1 MAGKGKGVLQTLKET
16 IHIYHTNDVHSHFEH
31 WPKVV
36 HYLRKKRSE
45 HKKQNE
51 HMVLLDIGDFI
62 DRFHPITEASDGK
75 ANVTLLNDAAYD
87 AVTIGNNEGITLS
100 HKQLDTL
107 YAHAKFPVIVANVF
121 YENGERPHWMK
132 PYVIMTF
139 GCVRVAFIGVTV
151 PFQTFYELLGW
162 RVADPF
168 ETVAQLVEELSEKVD
183 AIVLL
188 SHLGVNDDEKMA
200 EMFPQLTAILGG
212 HTHHVFEQGKW
223 VNETLLCGAGKFG
236 HYVGHVTLTIDQ
248 KSRKVDMKAH
258 VQHTEALEYECE
270 ETKQKLNDMIA
281 QSARA
286 LAQPIVQLPET
297 LHIDWFAPSPLATIL
312 AQALNEWCEGDVAM
326 VNAGVLLSSL
336 EKGVVTKGDIHR
348 ICPHPINPCKVYLRG
363 SELKEVILQA
373 ETEQM
378 KQLRLKGFGFRGE
391 VMGQMVY
398 DRITVEKEQL
408 IDGQAHVRRIFIN
421 HQLIDEQ
428 KTYAVATI
436 DMFTFGHL
444 YPEIY
449 RAKKQYYMPEMLR
462 DVLAWKLKNMYER

>member
-1 MAGKGKGVLQTLKET
+1 MLQALRET
-16 IHIYHTNDVHSHFEH
+16 IHIYHTNDVHSHFER

-36 HYLRKKRSE
+36 HYLQMVRKK
-45 HKKQNE
+45 HQQNRE

-62 DRFHPITEASDGK
+62 DRFHPLTEASAGK
-75 ANVTLLNDAAYD
+75 GNVILLNDAAYD

-100 HKQLDTL
+100 HEQLDTL
-107 YAHAKFPVIVANVF
+107 YTNATFSVIVANVF
-121 YENGERPHWMK
+121 YENGERPCWMK
-132 PYVIMTF
+132 PYIIMTF
-139 GCVRVAFIGVTV
+139 GHVRIAFIGVTV

-168 ETVAQLVEELSEKVD
+168 DTVAQLIEELSEKVD

-188 SHLGVNDDEKMA
+188 SHLGINDDEKMA
-200 EMFPQLTAILGG
+200 HMFPQLTAILGG
-212 HTHHVFEQGKW
+212 HTHHVFEHGKR
-223 VNETLLCGAGKFG
+223 VNETLLCGAGKFA
-236 HYVGHVTLTIDQ
+236 HYVGCLTLTID
-248 KSRKVDMKAH
+248 KNNRKVDARAY
-258 VQHTEALEYECE
+258 VQHTDTFEHECV
-270 ETKQKLNDMIA
+270 ETKRKLNHMIEQA
-281 QSARA
+281 TNA
-286 LAQPIVQLPET
+286 LAQPIVYLPEP
-297 LHIDWFAPSPLATIL
+297 LHMDWFSPSPFASLL
-312 AQALNEWCEGDVAM
+312 AQALNEWCESDIAM
-326 VNAGVLLSSL
+326 VNAGVLLASL
-336 EKGVVTKGDIHR
+336 PKGVVTKGDIHR

-378 KQLRLKGFGFRGE
+378 KQLRVRGFGFRGE

-398 DRITVEKEQL
+398 DGVTIEKETMS
-408 IDGQAHVRRIFIN
+408 DGQEHVRRIFIH
-421 HQLIDEQ
+421 HQPIDEQ

-462 DVLAWKLKNMYER
+462 DVLAWKLKNMYQ

>member
-1 MAGKGKGVLQTLKET
+1 MLQALRET
-16 IHIYHTNDVHSHFEH
+16 IHIYHTNDVHSHFER

-36 HYLRKKRSE
+36 HYLKNERRKHVKN
-45 HKKQNE
+45 NE

-62 DRFHPITEASDGK
+62 DRFHPLTEASDGK
-75 ANVTLLNDAAYD
+75 ANVILLNDAAYD

-107 YAHAKFPVIVANVF
+107 YAHATFPIIVANVF
-121 YENGERPHWMK
+121 YENGKRPHWMK

-139 GCVRVAFIGVTV
+139 GRARIAFIGVTV

-168 ETVAQLVEELSEKVD
+168 DTVAQLIKELSKQVD
-183 AIVLL
+183 AIILL
-188 SHLGVNDDEKMA
+188 SHLGMNDDEKMA
-200 EMFPQLTAILGG
+200 ETFPQLTAILGG
-212 HTHHVFEQGKW
+212 HTHHVFEHGKR
-223 VNETLLCGAGKFG
+223 VNETLLCGAGKFA
-236 HYVGHVTLTIDQ
+236 HYVGCLTLTIDE
-248 KSRKVDMKAH
+248 KNRKVDAVAH
-258 VQHTEALEYECE
+258 VQHTDAFEHECV
-270 ETKQKLNDMIA
+270 ETKRKLDEMMDEA
-281 QSARA
+281 ARI
-286 LAQPIVQLPET
+286 LAQPIVHLPES
-297 LHIDWFAPSPLATIL
+297 LHIDWFSPSPLASLL
-312 AQALNEWCEGDVAM
+312 AQALNEWCDGDVAM
-326 VNAGVLLSSL
+326 VNAGVLLASL
-336 EKGVVTKGDIHR
+336 PKGVVTKGDIHR

-378 KQLRLKGFGFRGE
+378 KQLRMKGFGFRGE

-398 DRITVEKEQL
+398 DRIIVEKEQL
-408 IDGQAHVRRIFIN
+408 VDGQEHVRRIFIN

>member
-1 MAGKGKGVLQTLKET
+1 MLQALRET
-16 IHIYHTNDVHSHFEH
+16 IHIYHTNDVHSHFER
-31 WPKVV
+31 WPKIVR
-36 HYLRKKRSE
+36 YLQNERKK
-45 HKKQNE
+45 HKKNRE

-62 DRFHPITEASDGK
+62 DRFHPLTEASGGK
-75 ANVTLLNDAAYD
+75 ANVILLNDAAYD

-100 HKQLDTL
+100 HEQLDTL

-139 GCVRVAFIGVTV
+139 GNVRIAFIGVTV

-162 RVADPF
+162 RVANPF
-168 ETVAQLVEELSEKVD
+168 DTVAQLIEELSEKVD

-200 EMFPQLTAILGG
+200 ETFPQLTAILGG
-212 HTHHVFEQGKW
+212 HTHHVFEHGKR
-223 VNETLLCGAGKFG
+223 VNKTLLCGAGKFG
-236 HYVGHVTLTIDQ
+236 HYVGCLTLMVD
-248 KSRKVDMKAH
+248 KNSRKVDTHAY
-258 VQHTEALEYECE
+258 VQHMDAVEHACE
-270 ETKQKLNDMIA
+270 GTKQKLNDMIEQA
-281 QSARA
+281 TNA
-286 LAQPIVQLPET
+286 LAQPIVYLPESLT
-297 LHIDWFAPSPLATIL
+297 IDWFSPSPLANVL

-336 EKGVVTKGDIHR
+336 PKGVVTKGDIHR

-378 KQLRLKGFGFRGE
+378 RQLRVKGFGFRGE

-421 HQLIDEQ
+421 HQPIEEQ

-449 RAKKQYYMPEMLR
+449 RAKKKYYMPEMLR
-462 DVLAWKLKNMYER
+462 DVLAWKLKNMYQQ

>member
-1 MAGKGKGVLQTLKET
+1 MLQTLKET

-45 HKKQNE
+45 HKKQSK

-75 ANVTLLNDAAYD
+75 ANIALLNDVAYD

-100 HKQLDTL
+100 HEQLDKL
-107 YAHAKFPVIVANVF
+107 YEHATFPVLVANVF
-121 YENGERPHWMK
+121 YQNGERPRWMK
-132 PYVIMTF
+132 PYIIMTF
-139 GCVRVAFIGVTV
+139 GRARIAFIGVTV

-168 ETVAQLVEELSEKVD
+168 ATVAQLIDELSAKVD
-183 AIVLL
+183 AIILL
-188 SHLGVNDDEKMA
+188 SHLGISDDEKMA
-200 EMFPQLTAILGG
+200 HLFPQLTAILGG
-212 HTHHVFEQGKW
+212 HTHHVFECGKR
-223 VNETLLCGAGKFG
+223 VNNTLLCGAGKFA
-236 HYVGHVTLTIDQ
+236 HYVGCVTLTVDT
-248 KSRKVDMKAH
+248 KSRKVDAH
-258 VQHTEALEYECE
+258 AYVKHIDALEQECM
-270 ETKQKLNDMIA
+270 ETKQKLHHMVEQATN
-281 QSARA
+281 A
-286 LAQPIVQLPET
+286 LAQPVVYLPET
-297 LHIDWFAPSPLATIL
+297 LHIDWFSPSPFASLLAK
-312 AQALNEWCEGDVAM
+312 ALNEWCEGDVAM
-326 VNAGVLLSSL
+326 VNAGVLLASL
-336 EKGVVTKGDIHR
+336 PKGVITRGDIHR

-378 KQLRLKGFGFRGE
+378 KQLRVKGFGFRGE
-391 VMGQMVY
+391 VMGQMAY
-398 DRITVEKEQL
+398 DRITIEKEQL
-408 IDGQAHVRRIFIN
+408 IDGQEHVRRIFI
-421 HQLIDEQ
+421 HDQPIDEQ

-462 DVLAWKLKNMYER
+462 DVLAWKLKNMYP